1 MKKTIILNRSV
12 FFAFLFSFLF
22 ILPVKNF
29 AQNKVIDEIVAIVG
43 KNPILLSEIEY
54 TYLQYAQNG
63 IELDKCEILEGLLI
77 NKLLLLQAELDSI
90 VVSDSE
96 VEIEMDNRLN
106 NWIAM
111 LGSVEKLEKNYGRS
125 LNEIKDEIR
134 VQIHEGTLIQRMR
147 GTITRGVTITPSEIR
162 KFYKNIPKDKIP
174 YVTSKIEINQIVKY
188 PGITDAEILRV
199 KEKLRG
205 FRQRIIDSTASFS
218 TLAIMYSEDPGS
230 KLKGGK
236 YEDQDR
242 TLLAPEFAAAA
253 FKLKPGEISN
263 VVKTQFGYHII
274 QLHDRK
280 GDRITYSHILL
291 FPKVENSEIIK
302 TKNELDSIADLIRN
316 GKISFEDAAKKYS
329 EDETTKESGG
339 RITNNYDLSTIL
351 DPESLDPDINQ
362 AFKDLKLGEISEPF
376 KMYDL
381 NTRKEAYKI
390 IFLKSKSKPHLAN
403 LKEDYQLIQDSTLNI
418 KRQDVIDNWIME
430 KQKTHYIKID
440 DSFKN
445 CTFKYDSWIKK

>member
-1 MKKTIILNRSV
+1 M
-12 FFAFLFSFLF
+12 
-22 ILPVKNF
+22 
-29 AQNKVIDEIVAIVG
+29 
-43 KNPILLSEIEY
+43 
-54 TYLQYAQNG
+54 
-63 IELDKCEILEGLLI
+63 
-77 NKLLLLQAELDSI
+77 
-90 VVSDSE
+90 SDSE